1 MPRSRAPCRSRLR
14 HSSTAPFPG
23 ELFGTKSRQERPGKP
38 YSLHPPSL
46 FTLLFHS
53 PFHTRQGTKYGFA
66 TRSFDDCGPACAPAL
81 LTEQRVRAWAWGLQR
96 GVPRSREGQEGRPQR
111 GRGWHR
117 GTCSG
122 TRAPRGGRRS
132 HCVQG
137 PCKPTPVRS
146 PVLRVGHK
154 TYAVLPDGS
163 RFPTS
168 SGQTLALRASPTPHG
183 RRPDACLQGKP
194 LHTGE
199 RACLS
204 QGSVPVPC
212 RAGNRLACAWLNTTV
227 GLPRTGFRAVSN
239 CL

>member
-137 PCKPTPVRS
+137 PCKPTPV
-146 PVLRVGHK
+146 LH
-154 TYAVLPDGS
+154 L
-163 RFPTS
+163 S
-168 SGQTLALRASPTPHG
+168 SGWDTKPTQCFQTAPGFPRLAVKLLHCGQVRHHTADG
-183 RRPDACLQGKP
+183 RMPVCKGNLCTRV
-194 LHTGE
+194 
-199 RACLS
+199 
-204 QGSVPVPC
+204 SVPACPKAPC
-212 RAGNRLACAWLNTTV
+212 LCPAERVTDWPAPG
-227 GLPRTGFRAVSN
+227 
-239 CL
+239 